1 MRKAFTLVELLVVI
15 AIISLLISILAP
27 SLNIAKEIAKQMVC
41 ASNMNASAK
50 AIHLYCYANDDKYP
64 PWRSIMKS
72 GQPKAEAMPN
82 AEKTYQIAK
91 VGDLNPVTLQ
101 QIWRGAGFFMGAKY
115 FQGPD
120 NFFCPAQM
128 NLWFVR
134 ETYTDPQGRVAWGSY
149 SGSTNMVRTG
159 YLWNAWGRRYPGQ
172 VVDMFGKDWDFAF
185 RTLTSMENDKPLII
199 DHPILPWAVAVHNA
213 SGHETP
219 TLNVSFVDGHVESFV
234 APQTFLDVLLVNWGD
249 RILIEWA
256 DYPGDNNDWADAYY
270 LLTRR

>member
-72 GQPKAEAMPN
+72 GQPKGEAMPN

-115 FQGPD
+115 FQSPD

-199 DHPILPWAVAVHNA
+199 DHPIFPWCNAVHTA
-213 SGHETP
+213 MGVQKP
-219 TLNVSFVDGHVESFV
+219 TFNITFNDGHTSPYTPDPSYQLMLIPHWGE
-234 APQTFLDVLLVNWGD
+234 VLS
-249 RILIEWA
+249 IWA
-256 DYPGDNNDWADAYY
+256 DNSGDDNDWADAYNVIVGS
-270 LLTRR
+270 